1 MSTRSA
7 TVFCCHRAGL
17 GERSLPEG
25 VRLIELPCVGR
36 VSTPLILWALAGH
49 ADGVL
54 VLGRHQTT
62 CRFEGAEDATAA
74 RVERVQQLL
83 ELVGLPDRR
92 QRLAFV
98 DSVPGPAGPL
108 QAVADFVSSLAAV
121 APSPLVNAPAPTA
134 LLQGEGLDS
143 SLALLRWIGERSGR
157 PWAGAGSWLA
167 TCRLTPARPHRPALL
182 GGELPLLALL
192 DEQLLRPVE
201 LAGQLTAA
209 LDLLGRLGVAE
220 AGVLLGPPGP
230 DAGEL
235 MTLEPT
241 DSGPN
246 VALVDALLARQGDAL
261 ARAPQRCRVACD
273 GSQVQLDLLATLGYE
288 PVDAGPD
295 PLPRRFTLSP
305 QLRGQAEHR
314 LARAEAQGAR
324 ALLVDGPA
332 ALARWA
338 MVTRDGTWRSSS
350 LRPTL
355 GVGLARLAAD
365 GVPLPPPGVCDPL
378 HEVAR

>member
-1 MSTRSA
+1 MSTRRA
-7 TVFCCHRAGL
+7 TVFCCQRANLNG
-17 GERSLPEG
+17 RSLPEG
-25 VRLIELPCVGR
+25 VRLVDLPCVGR

-54 VLGRHQTT
+54 ILGRHQAT

-74 RVERVQQLL
+74 RVGRVRQLL
-83 ELVGLPDRR
+83 ELVGLPAGQ

-98 DSVPGPAGPL
+98 EPAPGPAGPL
-108 QAVADFVSSLAAV
+108 QAVADFVAAV
-121 APSPLVNAPAPTA
+121 EPSPLSSAPAPTA
-134 LLQGEGLDS
+134 LLEGEGLDS
-143 SLALLRWIGERSGR
+143 SLALLRWIAERSGR

-167 TCRLTPARPHRPALL
+167 ASHLTPARPHRPALL
-182 GGELPLLALL
+182 AGELPLLALL

-201 LAGQLTAA
+201 LTGQLTAA
-209 LDLLGRLGVAE
+209 LDLLGRLGIAD
-220 AGVLLGPPGP
+220 AGVLLGPPKS

-235 MTLEPT
+235 LALEPT
-241 DSGPN
+241 AGAPDA
-246 VALVDALLARQGDAL
+246 ALVDALLARQGDAL
-261 ARAPQRCRVACD
+261 ARAPERSRVACD
-273 GSQVQLDLLATLGYE
+273 GSQAQLELLAALGYE

-295 PLPRRFTLSP
+295 PLPQRFTLSP
-305 QLRGQAEHR
+305 ELRRQAEQR

-338 MVTRDGTWRSSS
+338 MLTRDGTWRSSA

-355 GVGLARLAAD
+355 GVGLARLAAA
-365 GVPLPPPGVCDPL
+365 GIPLPPPGAR
-378 HEVAR
+378 EVAR